1 MTASSYHPAALA
13 LQGLFTL
20 ANETER
26 EIARSL
32 GLNLTDYRA
41 LSALAQSGPVTVGK
55 LAEDLGA
62 TPATTTAIVSR
73 MEARGY
79 MERHRNTEDRRQVQV
94 SVTPAASHEIMNLMR
109 PLMTATNEHLQ
120 ALPAAPPDRR
130 RGLPRRRPAPDAG
143 PPAHTFG
150 EGPPMKEFTTPQL
163 ADASGHTKRDRA
175 AHAAV
180 PDLSGTHRLRGPG
193 RRTPRSRIPGAR

>member
-1 MTASSYHPAALA
+1 MTPSQPHPAALA

-26 EIARSL
+26 EVARRL

-41 LSALAQSGPVTVGK
+41 LSALAQSGPVTVGR

-79 MERHRNTEDRRQVQV
+79 VERHRNTEDRRQVQV
-94 SVTPAASHEIMNLMR
+94 SVTPAADRGIMNLMM
-109 PLMTATNEHLQ
+109 PLMTATNEHIQ
-120 ALPAAPPDRR
+120 ALPADQQAVVADFLDVAQHLMRDH
-130 RGLPRRRPAPDAG
+130 L
-143 PPAHTFG
+143 HT
-150 EGPPMKEFTTPQL
+150 
-163 ADASGHTKRDRA
+163 
-175 AHAAV
+175 
-180 PDLSGTHRLRGPG
+180 LSEKDTR
-193 RRTPRSRIPGAR
+193 

>member
-1 MTASSYHPAALA
+1 MTPSQPHPAALA

-26 EIARSL
+26 EVARRL

-41 LSALAQSGPVTVGK
+41 LSALAQSGPVTVGR

-79 MERHRNTEDRRQVQV
+79 VERHRNTEDRRQVQV
-94 SVTPAASHEIMNLMR
+94 SVTPAADRGIMTLML
-109 PLMTATNEHLQ
+109 PLMTATNEHIK
-120 ALPAAPPDRR
+120 ALPADHHAVVADF
-130 RGLPRRRPAPDAG
+130 LDVAQHLMLDYL
-143 PPAHTFG
+143 HT
-150 EGPPMKEFTTPQL
+150 
-163 ADASGHTKRDRA
+163 
-175 AHAAV
+175 
-180 PDLSGTHRLRGPG
+180 LSEKDTR
-193 RRTPRSRIPGAR
+193 

>member
-1 MTASSYHPAALA
+1 MTPSQPHPAALA

-26 EIARSL
+26 EVARRL

-41 LSALAQSGPVTVGK
+41 LSALAQSGPVTVGR

-79 MERHRNTEDRRQVQV
+79 VERHRNTEDRRQVQV
-94 SVTPAASHEIMNLMR
+94 SVTPAADRGIMNLMM
-109 PLMTATNEHLQ
+109 PLMTATNEHIK
-120 ALPAAPPDRR
+120 ALPADHQAVVADFLDVAQHLMRDH
-130 RGLPRRRPAPDAG
+130 L
-143 PPAHTFG
+143 HT
-150 EGPPMKEFTTPQL
+150 
-163 ADASGHTKRDRA
+163 
-175 AHAAV
+175 
-180 PDLSGTHRLRGPG
+180 LSEKDTR
-193 RRTPRSRIPGAR
+193 